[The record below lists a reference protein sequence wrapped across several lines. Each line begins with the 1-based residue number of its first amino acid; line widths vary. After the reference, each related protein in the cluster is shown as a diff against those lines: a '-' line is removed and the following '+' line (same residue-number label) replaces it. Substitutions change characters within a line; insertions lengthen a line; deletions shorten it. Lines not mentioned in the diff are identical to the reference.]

1 MFARSKTWSFPS
13 IDADA
18 KQPRIRAS
26 FANSSHQKSFACSDN
41 STPDPLH
48 HSQRMV
54 IQRPSGVIPPE
65 SASPAPS
72 QNPHFI
78 NQSLSA
84 DSVPIANAAHG
95 GALAQQIPCSANDAV
110 FGQRSRNEPR
120 RDSPLR
126 QAELTRL
133 GRLREPHRSNRKSL
147 AANRHRDRKPNRSLH
162 AVTMPTPQSI
172 CPHKNYQRGGNR
184 LGKAGCLVVAVFI
197 ACCLFPHRSLG
208 FSPVPKGKDTAPK
221 APVLTLQFREVSFGA
236 TMPPHC
242 IPATPILHPRNPR
255 CTLPPWLI
263 F

>member
-126 QAELTRL
+126 QVELTRL
-133 GRLREPHRSNRKSL
+133 GRLREPHESNRKSF
-147 AANRHRDRKPNRSLH
+147 AANRHRDRKPNGSLH
-162 AVTMPTPQSI
+162 AVTMPTPLVSVHTKTTKDSGIDSSGLGRQLAFDGIPWHQESTKSPPRSGA
-172 CPHKNYQRGGNR
+172 CSR
-184 LGKAGCLVVAVFI
+184 LFSDVEIFAAL
-197 ACCLFPHRSLG
+197 PRSLRLPI
-208 FSPVPKGKDTAPK
+208 SQN
-221 APVLTLQFREVSFGA
+221 LTHDAFRSMARSV
-236 TMPPHC
+236 
-242 IPATPILHPRNPR
+242 
-255 CTLPPWLI
+255 
-263 F
+263 